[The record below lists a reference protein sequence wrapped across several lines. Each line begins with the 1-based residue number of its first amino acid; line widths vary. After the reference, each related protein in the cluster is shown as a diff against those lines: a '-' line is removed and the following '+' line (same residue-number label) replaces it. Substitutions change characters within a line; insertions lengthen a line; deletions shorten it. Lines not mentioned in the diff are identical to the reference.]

1 MISSETIAQH
11 MVAHILGLTSEQ
23 AEQIALLAEER
34 SYASGETL
42 FSEKDPADDLFFI
55 LEGRVFLGA
64 SFPHHSGRVNIAS
77 IGQSEFFG
85 WSAVVGPYQ
94 ETASAMA
101 VRPTKVLAINGPK
114 LISLCEQDTAL
125 GFAVMR
131 TLLAA
136 VADRLRATRE
146 RMFAIFGAR
155 DVEKILASSER

>member
-1 MISSETIAQH
+1 MISSETISHH
-11 MVAHILGLTSEQ
+11 MMAHILGLTSEQ
-23 AEQIALLAEER
+23 AEQIASLAEER
-34 SYASGETL
+34 SYAAGDAL
-42 FSEKDPADDLFFI
+42 FSEKDPAEDLFFV
-55 LEGRVFLGA
+55 LEGRIFLGA
-64 SFPHHSGRVNIAS
+64 SFPQYWSRMNIAS

-101 VRPTKVLAINGPK
+101 MRPTKVLAINGSK
-114 LISLCEQDTAL
+114 LIGLCEQDPAL

-131 TLLAA
+131 TLLVA

-146 RMFAIFGAR
+146 RMFSIFGPR